1 MKKTL
6 FGITWANVENIWWT
20 PVLIAVMIV
29 LMYWLR
35 KRRAVAKQLVARE
48 HTHLLFSGYSSQRLV
63 IKNWLYRFTFCFL
76 FLALLQPQWGKKEQ
90 AVTQEGRELFIAL
103 DISRSMLASDV
114 KPHRLAFAKS
124 KIKKLL
130 QLLPS
135 DRVGLMVFSG
145 ASVIQCPL
153 TRDTSLF
160 TMFLDQI
167 DAESISSGT
176 TAIDQALKKVIVM
189 FQELPARKHKALV
202 VFTDGEDFSRDL
214 TSVKEEAQKIGLH
227 IFTYGVGT
235 EQGAPVPVLNDQGL
249 PVGYEKNEQGNVI
262 LSRLNTGILAVLSAQ
277 TGGHYITATQSDE
290 DIKGLVACVEQY
302 EKETFEDK
310 QLATQEERYPF
321 FLLGAL
327 ICMILEWLW

>member
-6 FGITWANVENIWWT
+6 FGITWASFDNLWWA
-20 PVLIAVMIV
+20 PALVAVGVL
-29 LMYWLR
+29 LFYWFK
-35 KRRAVAKQLVARE
+35 KRRAVIKQLVAYQ
-48 HTHLLFSGYSSQRLV
+48 HQALLFSGYSTNRLI
-63 IKNWLYRFTFCFL
+63 IKKMLYCFTFVFL
-76 FLALLQPQWGKKEQ
+76 FLALLQPQWGKTEQ
-90 AVTQEGRELFIAL
+90 VVVQEGRELFIAL

-176 TAIDQALKKVIVM
+176 TAIDQALKKIIEM
-189 FQELPARKHKALV
+189 FKQLPARKHKTLV

-235 EQGAPVPVLNDQGL
+235 EQGAPVPILNEQGL
-249 PVGYEKNEQGNVI
+249 PVGYEKNEQGNVV
-262 LSRLNTGILAVLSAQ
+262 LSRLNAGILAVLSAQ
-277 TGGHYITATQSDE
+277 TGGHSIAATQSDD
-290 DIKGLVACVEQY
+290 DIKGLVSSVERY
-302 EKETFEDK
+302 EKEMFEDK

-321 FLLGAL
+321 FLGGAL
-327 ICMILEWLW
+327 ICMILEWLL